1 MQIILPANYGG
12 NRRYLGVRA
21 LNDTGSSIMTLY
33 YHEAI
38 QLGWQP
44 ALFPAQIA
52 QISSPDGVSLRE
64 VIHVFAKVCD
74 YNGYPLTDWFVEKVV
89 LWTFTGAEARLSGST
104 VRNHLYCP
112 ETPESVRGTEQNS
125 ALTNSSQFQ
134 PTTSVSLKGCE
145 LFGSIL

>member
-12 NRRYLGVRA
+12 NGRYLGVRA

-33 YHEAI
+33 YHEAT

-44 ALFPAQIA
+44 ALFPAQLD

-64 VIHVFAKVCD
+64 VIHVFARVCD

-89 LWTFTGAEARLSGST
+89 LRTFTGAETRLSGST
-104 VRNHLYCP
+104 VRNHLYF
-112 ETPESVRGTEQNS
+112 GTAPRLQNLYVARNKTQLS
-125 ALTNSSQFQ
+125 R
-134 PTTSVSLKGCE
+134 
-145 LFGSIL
+145 ILPNFNRLPPHR